1 MKCTR
6 WPGWLIL
13 TAALGYAVVTGH
25 AALVRERPLLPL
37 DFNHQVHGKVSCLTC
52 HHDYA
57 DHSPS
62 PPSGE
67 RTCLLCHKKS
77 PALALRI
84 EQDFHALCRD
94 CHLQQVRAFHP
105 AGPVRECQRC
115 HAPPVFSVAEPDR
128 LVQ

>member
-1 MKCTR
+1 MKR
-6 WPGWLIL
+6 SRLLWWLIP
-13 TAALGYAVVTGH
+13 TVALGYTVFTGH
-25 AALVRERPLLPL
+25 AALVRERPFLPL
-37 DFNHQVHGKVSCLTC
+37 DFNHQVHGKVNCLTC

-62 PPSGE
+62 APSGE
-67 RTCLLCHKKS
+67 RTCLLCHKKT

-94 CHLQQVRAFHP
+94 CHLKQVKVIHA

-115 HAPPVFSVAEPDR
+115 HVPPALNVSE
-128 LVQ
+128 